1 MTDGGSAKPAG
12 SNHDSR
18 ITTHPSA
25 GEYPTR
31 PIRYIVP
38 FGSGPTEAQARWIA
52 QRLGAAL
59 GQLVNVENLPGE
71 SGMAGTRAV
80 ARAAPDGYTLLAANP
95 GPLTVGPA
103 VKGGAGYDA
112 ARDFAPVALMV
123 TVPGVIAVHPGVAA
137 RDLKELLDL
146 ARSKPGVLRY
156 GSAGAGT
163 VSHLAVEWLNRLAG
177 TRMAHLPRK
186 GLEQAVPEL
195 GAGEFDL
202 LVIPLPDARP
212 LALAGRIRALA
223 VTRRARSTLWPE
235 LPSAE
240 EAGAT
245 GFDSFNWN
253 GVAAPVGTPSR
264 VIEKINN
271 KINNIL
277 NDREARDWLGER
289 GYEIAGGTPAE
300 FGEFIRAESAKWRKA
315 AELAGLAG
323 GTTGKGQGTSV

>member
-1 MTDGGSAKPAG
+1 MAD
-12 SNHDSR
+12 DY
-18 ITTHPSA
+18 PSK
-25 GEYPTR
+25 
-31 PIRYIVP
+31 PIRYVVP
-38 FGSGPTEAQARWIA
+38 FGSGPTEVQARWIA
-52 QRLGAAL
+52 ERLGAAL
-59 GQLVNVENLPGE
+59 GQPVNVENLPGE
-71 SGMAGTRAV
+71 SGIAGTRAV

-103 VKGGAGYDA
+103 VKRGIGYDA

-137 RDLKELLDL
+137 RDLKELFDF
-146 ARSKPGVLRY
+146 ACSKPGVLRY

-177 TRMAHLPRK
+177 ARMTHLPRK
-186 GLEQAVPEL
+186 GLEEAIPEL

-253 GVAAPVGTPSR
+253 GVAAPAGTPPQ
-264 VIEKINN
+264 VIDKINN

-277 NDREARDWLGER
+277 ISPEARDWFGEQ
-289 GYEIAGGTPAE
+289 GYEIAGGTPGA
-300 FGEFIRAESAKWRKA
+300 FGNFLAGESAKWRQA
-315 AELAGLAG
+315 ARLAGL
-323 GTTGKGQGTSV
+323 VPVE